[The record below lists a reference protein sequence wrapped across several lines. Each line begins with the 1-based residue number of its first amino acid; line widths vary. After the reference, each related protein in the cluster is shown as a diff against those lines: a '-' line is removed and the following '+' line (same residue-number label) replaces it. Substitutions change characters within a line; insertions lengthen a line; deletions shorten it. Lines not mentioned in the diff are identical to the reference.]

1 MTTELPPAVGASTGA
16 PISIMLRPGV
26 RFPDHSAV
34 NSDVARAA
42 LDDIVAAFGIDSWD
56 GVAEDEDRV
65 RRAIL
70 EHYALSGRAP
80 SLARLAEVTQFAPER
95 VRGVV
100 QKLRE
105 RDLVVLDGEAIAGA
119 YPLTDWRT
127 EHTVRVGEH
136 AIHAMCAIDAL
147 GVGKMY
153 GRDVEI
159 DSSCRASGAPIRVAT
174 AGNGTAVKS
183 ITPSR
188 AVVWSGIRD
197 TEGCA
202 ADTLC
207 TIMAFFASDDA
218 LETWRKVEHPD
229 TPGHR
234 LTVEEAMQ
242 VGAAI
247 FGPML
252 SDAAAGRVGRNGRPL
267 TSPPDR
273 GAPRAAGRGW

>member
-1 MTTELPPAVGASTGA
+1 MTMTDDRRPAPV
-16 PISIMLRPGV
+16 SITLRPGV
-26 RFPDHSAV
+26 RFPDHRAV
-34 NSDVARAA
+34 NSDVARTA
-42 LDDIVAAFGIDSWD
+42 LDDIVAAFGIDSWEGYD
-56 GVAEDEDRV
+56 EGEDRV

-80 SLARLAEVTQFAPER
+80 SLARLAEVTAFAPEK
-95 VRGVV
+95 VRGIVHG
-100 QKLRE
+100 LRE
-105 RDLVVLDGEAIAGA
+105 RDLVVMEGEAIVGA
-119 YPLTDWRT
+119 YPLTNRRT
-127 EHTVRVGEH
+127 EHTVHVGEH
-136 AIHAMCAIDAL
+136 AVHAMCAIDAL
-147 GVGKMY
+147 GVGKMV

-174 AGNGTAVKS
+174 GGNGTVVES
-183 ITPSR
+183 ISPAT

-234 LTVEEAMQ
+234 LTVEEGMQ
-242 VGAAI
+242 VGAAL

-252 SDAAAGRVGRNGRPL
+252 AKAAVE
-267 TSPPDR
+267 
-273 GAPRAAGRGW
+273 